1 MHCHPG
7 NLPEFRGS
15 TTIYYSII
23 IKKKICVTIF
33 ELNKKIDNGKIRYKK
48 FYKKPKKSINI
59 EKNFDNKIRAITLVS
74 YLKSKSNHKFRKPT
88 KTYMPYYIAHP
99 IIRMIVIDKKNL
111 LEKF

>member
-1 MHCHPG
+1 M
-7 NLPEFRGS
+7 
-15 TTIYYSII
+15 
-23 IKKKICVTIF
+23 
-33 ELNKKIDNGKIRYKK
+33 NKKIDNGKIRYKK